1 MSVHEK
7 IRFIRQ
13 AKNLSQDEMAE
24 KLGICLNAYGNI
36 ERGDTDIRLSRLEQ
50 IAQLFE
56 MPLSQLL
63 GFDEKNI
70 FNISG
75 TNNGLGTQNVQGNCT
90 IHYPA
95 EYLQLQ
101 NELEKEKLLNQQKD
115 KEIELKNEKI
125 ADLNRIIKLL
135 ENPQA

>member
-50 IAQLFE
+50 IAELFE

-63 GFDEKNI
+63 GFDEKNV
-70 FNISG
+70 FNMG
-75 TNNGLGTQNVQGNCT
+75 ANNNGTQHNQSYCT
-90 IHYPA
+90 IHYPP
-95 EYLQLQ
+95 EYQQLQ
-101 NELEKEKLLNQQKD
+101 GELEKEKLLNQQKAT
-115 KEIELKNEKI
+115 EIELKDEKI
-125 ADLNRIIKLL
+125 SDLNRIIKLL
-135 ENPQA
+135 ENQQT

>member
-63 GFDEKNI
+63 GFDEKNV
-70 FNISG
+70 FNTKG
-75 TNNGLGTQNVQGNCT
+75 KNNIGQHNQSYCT
-90 IHYPA
+90 IHYPT

-101 NELEKEKLLNQQKD
+101 NELEKEKLLNQQKA
-115 KEIELKNEKI
+115 KEIELKDEKI
-125 ADLNRIIKLL
+125 SDLNRIIKLL
-135 ENPQA
+135 ENPQI

>member
-63 GFDEKNI
+63 GFDEKNV
-70 FNISG
+70 FNVTG
-75 TNNGLGTQNVQGNCT
+75 TNNGGIHHQNYGT
-90 IHYPA
+90 ISYPA

-101 NELEKEKLLNQQKD
+101 NELEKEKLLNQQKEL
-115 KEIELKNEKI
+115 EIELKNEQISQLKEI
-125 ADLNRIIKLL
+125 NTLL
-135 ENPQA
+135 KQGNS

>member
-1 MSVHEK
+1 VHEK

-24 KLGICLNAYGNI
+24 KLGMCLNAYGNI

-63 GFDEKNI
+63 GFDEKNV
-70 FNISG
+70 FNVMG
-75 TNNGLGTQNVQGNCT
+75 TNNSGIHHNQSYCT

-101 NELEKEKLLNQQKD
+101 NELEKEKLLNQQKA
-115 KEIELKNEKI
+115 KEIELKDEKI
-125 ADLNRIIKLL
+125 SDLNQIIKLL
-135 ENPQA
+135 QNAKA

>member
-1 MSVHEK
+1 VSVHEK

-63 GFDEKNI
+63 GFDEKNV
-70 FNISG
+70 FNVTG
-75 TNNGLGTQNVQGNCT
+75 TNNRGIHHQNYGT
-90 IHYPA
+90 IHYLA
-95 EYLQLQ
+95 EYIHLQ

-115 KEIELKNEKI
+115 LEIELKDEKI
-125 ADLNRIIKLL
+125 SDLNRIIELL
-135 ENPQA
+135 EKPQV

>member
-63 GFDEKNI
+63 GFDEKNV
-70 FNISG
+70 FNVG
-75 TNNGLGTQNVQGNCT
+75 TNNSGTQHNQSYCT

>member
-13 AKNLSQDEMAE
+13 AKGFSQDEMAE

-63 GFDEKNI
+63 GFDEKNV
-70 FNISG
+70 FNANS
-75 TNNGLGTQNVQGNCT
+75 TNHGTQSIQSYCT

-101 NELEKEKLLNQQKD
+101 NELEKEKLLNQQKAT
-115 KEIELKNEKI
+115 EIELKDEKI
-125 ADLNRIIKLL
+125 SDLNRIIKLL
-135 ENPQA
+135 ENQQT

>member
-1 MSVHEK
+1 MLQSSLNSYFNQWKWVSVSVHEK

-24 KLGICLNAYGNI
+24 KLGMCLNAYGNI

-50 IAQLFE
+50 IAQVFE
-56 MPLSQLL
+56 MPLEQLF
-63 GFDEKNI
+63 GFDEKNV
-70 FNISG
+70 FNVNG
-75 TNNGLGTQNVQGNCT
+75 TNYGGIHHNQNYCT

-101 NELEKEKLLNQQKD
+101 NELEKEKLLNQ
-115 KEIELKNEKI
+115 
-125 ADLNRIIKLL
+125 
-135 ENPQA
+135 